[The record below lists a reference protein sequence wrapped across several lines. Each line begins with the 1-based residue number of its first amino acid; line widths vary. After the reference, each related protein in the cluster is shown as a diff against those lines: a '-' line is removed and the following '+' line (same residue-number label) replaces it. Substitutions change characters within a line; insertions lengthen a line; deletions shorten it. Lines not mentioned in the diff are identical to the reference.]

1 MSSIISTTTLPC
13 GLKVGKQGLG
23 MMGFSAFYESARNA
37 TDSIAIEVFKQAVDS
52 GVTLFNTADFYGPL
66 DSSGYGHNLRLLGK
80 CLSAPGVD
88 RSNLQI
94 MMKIGIDTR
103 DGTFQHNASPSELR
117 RTVDWALEELG
128 VDMIDILVL
137 NREDPVTPL
146 EESLDALFDICKSGK
161 ARFVGLSEF
170 SAANIRRA
178 CKRGPI
184 ACAEME
190 WSLMSRDI
198 ETDIIPACREH
209 NVAIIAYAPL
219 MRGLLSGTIT
229 SAPMDF
235 KGASPRF
242 SADNLPS
249 NLALVAALAKVA
261 GEKGVSPAQIAL
273 AWVHAQGSDV
283 VPIPGTT
290 NPTNLSNNLI
300 AASII
305 LTEGDLSAIERACP
319 AEAVQGDRYGH
330 MATTYHGNKDQ

>member
-1 MSSIISTTTLPC
+1 
-13 GLKVGKQGLG
+13 

-261 GEKGVSPAQIAL
+261 DEKGVSPAQIAL